1 MITTN
6 GISLTCSIAVSHVIG
21 NGIFLIRQKLFDLF
35 CVPIKLNM
43 KTVFIMMGNSSV
55 PPPFFGGVWYPL
67 LNNLL
72 YQVTKISH
80 LMVPSSHC
88 VVRISHITVLL
99 SHSVVPLFYLTFDS
113 TILILCSTNITCD
126 CAFVTFGDS
135 LNFFP
140 HIWWY
145 HPHIAQY

>member
-1 MITTN
+1 MIYIKSIVV
-6 GISLTCSIAVSHVIG
+6 ISPNNNDFLAISTCINKYLLIILPITKIWVI
-21 NGIFLIRQKLFDLF
+21 LAY
-35 CVPIKLNM
+35 
-43 KTVFIMMGNSSV
+43 
-55 PPPFFGGVWYPL
+55 PPFFWGVWYPL
-67 LNNLL
+67 LSNLL

-80 LMVPSSHC
+80 LMVLSSHC
-88 VVRISHITVLL
+88 VVLISHITVLL

-140 HIWWY
+140 HI
-145 HPHIAQY
+145 